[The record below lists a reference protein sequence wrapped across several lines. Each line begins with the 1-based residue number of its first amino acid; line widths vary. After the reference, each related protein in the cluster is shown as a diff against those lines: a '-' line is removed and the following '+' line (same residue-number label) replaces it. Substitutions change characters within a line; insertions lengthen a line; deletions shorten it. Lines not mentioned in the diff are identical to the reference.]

1 MIIFIM
7 LYNVMHI
14 FYLNLFKFIIYL
26 YLLYIS
32 YYMLLHYIKY
42 TILYYTSDKTVE
54 KPRSGDLQWYSEQ
67 ASFLLFILLIN
78 RLN

>member
-14 FYLNLFKFIIYL
+14 FYLNLFKFIVYL

-54 KPRSGDLQWYSEQ
+54 KPRSGDLQ
-67 ASFLLFILLIN
+67 
-78 RLN
+78 